1 MVNLTGLQF
10 MGKAGKLKMNHTIK
24 RLYELFG
31 HGGKAHEPDAP
42 YICPYPWFVERE
54 RELQE
59 EEKARQA
66 AASTSEQPQ
75 PTDKQ

>member
-1 MVNLTGLQF
+1 
-10 MGKAGKLKMNHTIK
+10 MNQIIE

-54 RELQE
+54 RQLQE
-59 EEKARQA
+59 EEEEEEVKARQA
-66 AASTSEQPQ
+66 AAPADEKLQ